1 MAKPSDEIVREI
13 SETRGAMES
22 RIVELRQRSRR
33 TVRRT
38 ARLAAL
44 GAGVAAGLAVAAGV
58 VLVAYR
64 MRRPPT
70 FGERLGRVLP
80 SRLTGLGAV
89 PQAARLWANRRVPP
103 VRLYVGDRQVG
114 EAPTPT
120 RWEKIGLRFAQT
132 FATAAASALV
142 SRLTARLLPR
152 R

>member
-1 MAKPSDEIVREI
+1 
-13 SETRGAMES
+13 MES
-22 RIVELRQRSRR
+22 RIVELRQRSRQ

-44 GAGVAAGLAVAAGV
+44 GAGVAAALAVAAGV
-58 VLVAYR
+58 VFVTYR

-70 FGERLGRVLP
+70 FAERLGRVLP
-80 SRLTGLGAV
+80 SRFSRLSAV
-89 PQAARLWANRRVPP
+89 AQAARLWAGRRVPP

-114 EAPTPT
+114 EAAPTT